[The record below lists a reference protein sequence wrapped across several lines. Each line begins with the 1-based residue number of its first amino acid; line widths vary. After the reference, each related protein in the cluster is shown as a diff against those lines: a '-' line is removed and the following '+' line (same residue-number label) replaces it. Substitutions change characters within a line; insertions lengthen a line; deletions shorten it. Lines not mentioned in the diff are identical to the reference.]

1 MGAKDHTSFE
11 DYKGGANSNISYHKN
26 IIDNIHINRPSDHPI
41 SLEFNPANNKLYAES

>member
-1 MGAKDHTSFE
+1 VPRITLLLKTI
-11 DYKGGANSNISYHKN
+11 KGGANSNILYHKN